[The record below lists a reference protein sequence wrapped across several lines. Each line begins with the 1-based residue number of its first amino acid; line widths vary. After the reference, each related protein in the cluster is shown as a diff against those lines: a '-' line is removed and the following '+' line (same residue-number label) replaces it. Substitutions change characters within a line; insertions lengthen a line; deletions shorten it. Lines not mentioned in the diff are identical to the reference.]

1 MVAGSLG
8 DGPGTSLRGRAVTF
22 SSRVQN
28 LRAARVDGDA
38 RPSESDFQEE
48 DEVWGPSQPNQSSHG
63 GGLEQFI
70 TGRAEELLISA
81 L

>member
-1 MVAGSLG
+1 MGGGQPRHSMATLSLLH
-8 DGPGTSLRGRAVTF
+8 PTSEF
-22 SSRVQN
+22 SRRSRKS
-28 LRAARVDGDA
+28 AGDA
-38 RPSESDFQEE
+38 RPSESDFQEGMNS
-48 DEVWGPSQPNQSSHG
+48 GPSQPNQSSHG